1 MNKEKKSQDEEIINK
16 IGENDKVAENGCDSD
31 SSCNCSND
39 VEAGQD
45 ASEVEENVGEDVKE
59 LKAKID
65 ELNKKLEEKT
75 LQCEEYKNVI
85 QRTAAEFD
93 NYKKRTIKE
102 KEALSLDAA
111 VDTVSAILPVVD
123 NLERAL
129 KAVED
134 MENNPLKEGVEMVM
148 RQLNDCLEKLG
159 VEPIKAVD
167 NQFNPELHNAV
178 MHVTDEEKGDNIVV
192 EEFQKGYIM
201 KGKVV
206 RHSMVKVAN

>member
-1 MNKEKKSQDEEIINK
+1 MKKDKNSKDEEVNK
-16 IGENDKVAENGCDSD
+16 MDENEQTANCSCNSD
-31 SSCNCSND
+31 SSCNSCDEGKVDSVNA
-39 VEAGQD
+39 EI
-45 ASEVEENVGEDVKE
+45 EE
-59 LKAKID
+59 LKAK
-65 ELNKKLEEKT
+65 LEEKN
-75 LQCEEYKNVI
+75 LQCEEYKNAV

-102 KEALSLDAA
+102 KEALSLDIA

-129 KAVED
+129 KAAED
-134 MENNPLKEGVEMVM
+134 MESNPLKEGVEMVM
-148 RQLNDCLEKLG
+148 RQMMECLEKLG
-159 VEPIKAVD
+159 VQSIEAID
-167 NQFNPELHNAV
+167 NPFDPELHNAV
-178 MHVTDEEKGDNIVV
+178 MHVSDEEKGDNIVI

>member
-1 MNKEKKSQDEEIINK
+1 MKKDKNQEEIIDK
-16 IGENDKVAENGCDSD
+16 KDEKENTTTESNCGSD
-31 SSCNCSND
+31 SSCNC
-39 VEAGQD
+39 G
-45 ASEVEENVGEDVKE
+45 EECEKDSVNTEIEE
-59 LKAKID
+59 LKA
-65 ELNKKLEEKT
+65 KLEEKT
-75 LQCEEYKNVI
+75 LQCDEYKNAV

-102 KEALSLDAA
+102 KEALSLDVAI
-111 VDTVSAILPVVD
+111 DTVNAILPVVD

-129 KAVED
+129 KAAED

-148 RQLNDCLEKLG
+148 RQMMECLNKLG
-159 VEPIKAVD
+159 VKPITAVD
-167 NQFNPELHNAV
+167 SQFNPELHNAV
-178 MHVTDEEKGDNIVV
+178 MHVTDEEKEDNLVI